1 MIEFF
6 TICSISNKLEKNK
19 NKENLK
25 VKELFNNNENIINIL
40 KTSNINTN
48 ALNLVA
54 GIIALIISIFT
65 AKIAYNCNIN
75 TSPVSQI
82 IAVLFGFFFS
92 GCYLLYYFIWHIL
105 LKNKC

>member
-6 TICSISNKLEKNK
+6 TIFSISNKLEKNK
-19 NKENLK
+19 DKENLK

-54 GIIALIISIFT
+54 GIIALIISIFS
-65 AKIAYNCNIN
+65 AKLAYNCNIN
-75 TSPVSQI
+75 TIPVVQI
-82 IAVLFGFFFS
+82 IDVLFAFFFPVF
-92 GCYLLYYFIWHIL
+92 YLIYYFIWHIL

>member
-6 TICSISNKLEKNK
+6 TIFSISNKLEKNK
-19 NKENLK
+19 DKENLK

-54 GIIALIISIFT
+54 GIIALIISIFS
-65 AKIAYNCNIN
+65 AKLAYNCNIN
-75 TSPVSQI
+75 TIHVVQI
-82 IAVLFGFFFS
+82 MDVLFAFFFPVF
-92 GCYLLYYFIWHIL
+92 YLIYYFIWNIL